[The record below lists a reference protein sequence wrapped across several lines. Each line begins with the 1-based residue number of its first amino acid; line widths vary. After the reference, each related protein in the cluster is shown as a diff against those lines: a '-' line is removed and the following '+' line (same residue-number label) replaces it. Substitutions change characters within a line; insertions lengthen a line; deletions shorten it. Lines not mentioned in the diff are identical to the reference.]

1 MRKSIYKNEKTKDL
15 LMSLYDEKL
24 ESLKID
30 YKNIDIES
38 SYGKTRVVQ
47 AGKATGKPIVIFH
60 GFNAGSPITLE
71 AVIGLMNDYNLYVI
85 ETVGQATKSEGDIMN
100 IKDDSFAIWAD
111 EVIEQLNLSSINI
124 VGISYGAFIV
134 GKILTHKPERI
145 DKCILVV
152 PSGIVNGNFWESM
165 KKLTIPLMKWRFTQ
179 KEEDLNTFLSA
190 FIPPNDPFMHKML
203 TIMMKGIHLDTR
215 IPKLLKTKD
224 VQHFDRPV
232 YIIAADKDVY
242 FPGEKIIER
251 SKSLFKNLQGTHLLK
266 NSNHMPSKASFE
278 AIQMKLREWI
288 D

>member
-1 MRKSIYKNEKTKDL
+1 MRKSIYKNKETKDL

-38 SYGKTRVVQ
+38 SYGRTRVVQ

-71 AVIGLMNDYNLYVI
+71 AVIGLMNDYNLYVV

-134 GKILTHKPERI
+134 GKILTHKPEKI

-152 PSGIVNGNFWESM
+152 PSGIVNGNFLGIYEEIDHSFNEM
-165 KKLTIPLMKWRFTQ
+165 EVYPKRGRF
-179 KEEDLNTFLSA
+179 KYF
-190 FIPPNDPFMHKML
+190 FKR
-203 TIMMKGIHLDTR
+203 IH
-215 IPKLLKTKD
+215 
-224 VQHFDRPV
+224 
-232 YIIAADKDVY
+232 
-242 FPGEKIIER
+242 
-251 SKSLFKNLQGTHLLK
+251 
-266 NSNHMPSKASFE
+266 PS
-278 AIQMKLREWI
+278 
-288 D
+288 